1 MDIIV
6 ALKQVPDVSAG
17 VAIND
22 EGTDLARDRLGFV
35 TNPFDEWA
43 LEEAL
48 LLKDMTDGWVTVVAL
63 DDPGIDHALYR
74 ALALG
79 ADHAVKLVGTGAAW
93 IDSHRRAGIM
103 ASWIR
108 EQLYDLILSGVQAP
122 DDLDGQ
128 LPALLAAGLGHPFA
142 SVVVAVEVTETGVI
156 ATQEFGGGRV
166 GRIEL
171 SLPAVLGIQGSLRD
185 PRYVSDMRIRLA
197 SMGGGIEEVRSDGE
211 TGVATA
217 GSGLTVR
224 RVSTPEASRR
234 AEMLPASPH
243 EAADAILGL
252 LRERGLIA

>member
-6 ALKQVPDVSAG
+6 ALKQVPDLSAG
-17 VAIND
+17 VAVND

-48 LLKDMTDGWVTVVAL
+48 LLKDVTDGWVTVVAL

-74 ALALG
+74 AIALG

-103 ASWIR
+103 GSWIR

-142 SVVVAVEVTETGVI
+142 SVVVAVEASETGVI
-156 ATQEFGGGRV
+156 ATQEFGGGRI
-166 GRIEL
+166 GQLEL
-171 SLPAVLGIQGSLRD
+171 ALPAVLGIQVSLRD

-197 SMGGGIEEVRSDGE
+197 SMGGGIEEVAPAVEG
-211 TGVATA
+211 GVATA
-217 GSGLTVR
+217 GSGLAVR
-224 RVSTPEASRR
+224 RVFTPEASRR
-234 AEMLPASPH
+234 AEMLPASPD
-243 EAADAILGL
+243 EAADAIVGL

>member
-6 ALKQVPDVSAG
+6 AMKQVPDVSAG
-17 VAIND
+17 IAIND
-22 EGTDLARDRLGFV
+22 QGTDLARDQLGFV
-35 TNPFDEWA
+35 ANPFDEWA

-48 LLKDMTDGWVTVVAL
+48 LLKEVTDGWVTVVAL
-63 DDPGIDHALYR
+63 DDPGIDPALYR

-142 SVVVAVEVTETGVI
+142 SVVVGVEATETGVI
-156 ATQEFGGGRV
+156 ATQEFGGGRI
-166 GRIEL
+166 GQLEL
-171 SLPAVLGIQGSLRD
+171 ALPAVLGIQVSLRD

-197 SMGGGIEEVRSDGE
+197 SMGGGIEEVALDVE
-211 TGVATA
+211 TDVPTT
-217 GSGLTVR
+217 GSGLIVR
-224 RVSTPEASRR
+224 RVFRPEASRR
-234 AEMLPASPH
+234 AEMLPASPD

>member
-6 ALKQVPDVSAG
+6 AMKQVPDVSAG
-17 VAIND
+17 IAIND
-22 EGTDLARDRLGFV
+22 EGTGLARDRLSFV
-35 TNPFDEWA
+35 ANPFDEWA

-48 LLKDMTDGWVTVVAL
+48 LLKDVTDGGVTVVAL
-63 DDPGIDHALYR
+63 DDPGIDQTLYR
-74 ALALG
+74 AVALG
-79 ADHAVKLVGTGAAW
+79 ADHAVKLVGTSAPW

-103 ASWIR
+103 MSWIR

-142 SVVVAVEVTETGVI
+142 SVVVGVEVSETGVI
-156 ATQEFGGGRV
+156 ATQEFGGGRI
-166 GRIEL
+166 GQLEL
-171 SLPAVLGIQGSLRD
+171 VLPAVLGIQVSLRH

-197 SMGGGIEEVRSDGE
+197 SMGGGIEEVPVD
-211 TGVATA
+211 ATTV

-224 RVSTPEASRR
+224 RVFTPEAARR
-234 AEMLPASPH
+234 AEMLPASPD

-252 LRERGLIA
+252 LHERGLIA

>member
-1 MDIIV
+1 
-6 ALKQVPDVSAG
+6 L
-17 VAIND
+17 
-22 EGTDLARDRLGFV
+22 
-35 TNPFDEWA
+35 A

-79 ADHAVKLVGTGAAW
+79 ADHVVKLVGTGGAW
-93 IDSHRRAGIM
+93 IDSHQRAGIM
-103 ASWIR
+103 VSWIR

-142 SVVVAVEVTETGVI
+142 SVVVDVQASETGVI
-156 ATQEFGGGRV
+156 ATQEFGGGRL
-166 GRIEL
+166 GQLEL
-171 SLPAVLGIQGSLRD
+171 VLPAVLGIQVSLRD

-197 SMGGGIEEVRSDGE
+197 SMGGGIEEVGPDGE
-211 TGVATA
+211 TDVPTA
-217 GSGLTVR
+217 GSGLTLR
-224 RVSTPEASRR
+224 RVFTPEASRR
-234 AEMLPASPH
+234 AEMLPSSPD

>member
-6 ALKQVPDVSAG
+6 AMKQVPDVSAG
-17 VAIND
+17 IAIND
-22 EGTDLARDRLGFV
+22 EGTDLARDRLSFV
-35 TNPFDEWA
+35 ASPFDEWA

-48 LLKDMTDGWVTVVAL
+48 LLKDVTDGWVTVVAL
-63 DDPGIDHALYR
+63 DDPGIDQTLYR
-74 ALALG
+74 AIALG

-93 IDSHRRAGIM
+93 IDSHRRADIM

-142 SVVVAVEVTETGVI
+142 SVVVGVEVTETGVI
-156 ATQEFGGGRV
+156 ATQEFGGGRI
-166 GRIEL
+166 GQLEL
-171 SLPAVLGIQGSLRD
+171 VLPAVLGIQVSLRD

-197 SMGGGIEEVRSDGE
+197 SMGGGIEDVPVD
-211 TGVATA
+211 VASA

-224 RVSTPEASRR
+224 RVFTPEASRR
-234 AEMLPASPH
+234 AEMLPSSPD

>member
-1 MDIIV
+1 MDVIV
-6 ALKQVPDVSAG
+6 AMKQVPDAG
-17 VAIND
+17 AALAING
-22 EGTDLARDRLGFV
+22 EGTDLARDRLALV

-48 LLKDMTDGWVTVVAL
+48 LLKEVTGGWVTVVAL
-63 DDPGIDHALYR
+63 DDPGIDQALYR
-74 ALALG
+74 AIALG
-79 ADHAVKLVGTGAAW
+79 ADQAVKLVGTGAAW

-142 SVVVAVEVTETGVI
+142 SVVVAVEATETGVI
-156 ATQEFGGGRV
+156 ATQEFGGGRI
-166 GRIEL
+166 GQLEL
-171 SLPAVLGIQGSLRD
+171 ALPAVLGIQGSLRD

-197 SMGGGIEEVRSDGE
+197 SMGGGIEEVPLD
-211 TGVATA
+211 VVTA

-224 RVSTPEASRR
+224 RVFTPEASRR

>member
-6 ALKQVPDVSAG
+6 ALKQVPDVGSG
-17 VAIND
+17 IAIND
-22 EGTDLARDRLGFV
+22 EGTDLARNRLGFV
-35 TNPFDEWA
+35 ATPFAEWA

-48 LLKDMTDGWVTVVAL
+48 LLKDMTDGWVTVVSL

-79 ADHAVKLVGTGAAW
+79 ADHAVNLVGTGAAW

-122 DDLDGQ
+122 DDRDGQ

-142 SVVVAVEVTETGVI
+142 SVVVAVEATETGVI
-156 ATQEFGGGRV
+156 ATQEFGGGRI
-166 GRIEL
+166 GQLEL
-171 SLPAVLGIQGSLRD
+171 ALPAVLGIQVSLRD

-197 SMGGGIEEVRSDGE
+197 SMGGGIEDVPVD
-211 TGVATA
+211 VPPA

-224 RVSTPEASRR
+224 RVFTPEASRR
-234 AEMLPASPH
+234 AEMLPASPD